1 MSEALASPSAAETA
15 LRRTALIVAG
25 LNLAYF
31 AVEVIAAPLLGS
43 VSLFA
48 DSADFV
54 EDAAVN
60 ALIVVGLGWSLAAR
74 ARLGGGLA
82 FFALLPAFAA
92 LWTAWQKFSHGGV
105 PEPLALGLV
114 GAGALAVNL
123 LCAALLVR
131 HRGTGGSLGA
141 AAWLAA
147 RNDAIGN
154 IAIIAAAFVTAFA
167 WHSYWPDLAVGAALF
182 VLNLDAAGDIWRAA
196 RKERKTLVA

>member
-1 MSEALASPSAAETA
+1 VTAEVA
-15 LRRTALIVAG
+15 LRQTALIVAA

-31 AVEVIAAPLLGS
+31 MVEVVAAPLIGS

-60 ALIVVGLGWSLAAR
+60 ALIVLALGWSLAAR
-74 ARLGGGLA
+74 ARLGGALA
-82 FFALLPAFAA
+82 LFSLLPAFAA
-92 LWTAWQKFSHGGV
+92 LWTAWLKFTHGGV
-105 PEPLALGLV
+105 PHPFALGLV

-123 LCAALLVR
+123 FCAALLVR

-147 RNDAIGN
+147 RNDAVGN
-154 IAIIAAAFVTAFA
+154 VAIIAAAFITAFV
-167 WHSYWPDLAVGAALF
+167 WHSYWPDLVVGAALF

-196 RKERKTLVA
+196 RKERKALSA

>member
-1 MSEALASPSAAETA
+1 VTASSETA
-15 LRRTALIVAG
+15 LRKTALFVAA

-31 AVEVIAAPLLGS
+31 GVEIVAAPLIGS

-60 ALIVVGLGWSLAAR
+60 ALIVLALGWSLAAR
-74 ARLGGGLA
+74 ARLGGALA
-82 FFALLPAFAA
+82 FVSLLPALAA

-105 PEPLALGLV
+105 PHPLALGLI
-114 GAGALAVNL
+114 GLGALLVNL

-131 HRGTGGSLGA
+131 HRGAGGSLGA

-147 RNDAIGN
+147 RNDALGN
-154 IAIIAAAFVTAFA
+154 VGIMAAAAITAFV

-182 VLNLDAAGDIWRAA
+182 VLNLDAAGDIWKAA
-196 RKERKTLVA
+196 RRERQALAA

>member
-1 MSEALASPSAAETA
+1 MTAGAETA
-15 LRRTALIVAG
+15 LRRTALIVAA

-31 AVEVIAAPLLGS
+31 VVEVIAAPLIGS

-48 DSADFV
+48 DSADFA

-60 ALIVVGLGWSLAAR
+60 MLIVLALGWSLTAR
-74 ARLGGGLA
+74 ARLGGALA
-82 FFALLPAFAA
+82 FVSLLPALAA

-105 PEPLALGLV
+105 PQPLALGLI
-114 GAGALAVNL
+114 GLGALMLNL

-147 RNDAIGN
+147 RNDALGN
-154 IAIIAAAFVTAFA
+154 VAIMAAAAITAFA
-167 WHSYWPDLAVGAALF
+167 WHSYWPDLSVGAALF
-182 VLNLDAAGDIWRAA
+182 VLNLDAAGDIWKAA
-196 RKERKTLVA
+196 RRERQALAA